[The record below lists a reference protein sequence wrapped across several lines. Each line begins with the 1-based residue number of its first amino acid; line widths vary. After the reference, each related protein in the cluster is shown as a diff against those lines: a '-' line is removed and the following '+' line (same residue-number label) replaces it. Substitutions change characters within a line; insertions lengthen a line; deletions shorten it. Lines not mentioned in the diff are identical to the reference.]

1 MMASD
6 EALVVVDLQNDFMP
20 GGALSVAEG
29 DRIVSIAN
37 RVQQKFELVVAT
49 QDCHPLD
56 HGSFVANHSR
66 RKVGDV
72 IDLDGLEQILWPVHC
87 VQGTRGAELVGQFDT
102 LRVRQIFHKGTDPR
116 IDSYSGF
123 YDNAHRKATGLSD
136 FLLAGGVK
144 RVYLMGLATDYC
156 VKYSALDAR
165 ALGFET
171 FVIED
176 GCRGVNVRPEDSQ
189 RAIEEMKRVGVNVV
203 RSHDI

>member
-1 MMASD
+1 MRSSD
-6 EALVVVDLQNDFMP
+6 EALVVVDLQYDFMP
-20 GGALSVAEG
+20 GGALSVAGG
-29 DRIVSIAN
+29 DWIVSIAS
-37 RVQQKFELVVAT
+37 RVLQKFDLVVAT
-49 QDCHPLD
+49 QDWHPPD
-56 HGSFVANHSR
+56 HGSFVANHPS

-72 IDLDGLEQILWPVHC
+72 VDLDGLEQILWPVHC
-87 VQGTRGAELVGQFDT
+87 VQGTRGAELVEQLDT
-102 LRVRQIFHKGTDPR
+102 LRVRRIFHKGTDPR

-165 ALGFET
+165 SPGFET
-171 FVIED
+171 IVIED
-176 GCRGVNVRPEDSQ
+176 CCRGVNAQPEDSQ
-189 RAIEEMKRVGVNVV
+189 RAIEEMKRFGVNIV

>member
-1 MMASD
+1 MRSSD
-6 EALVVVDLQNDFMP
+6 EALVVVDLQYDFMP
-20 GGALSVAEG
+20 GGALSVAGG
-29 DRIVSIAN
+29 DWIVSIAN
-37 RVQQKFELVVAT
+37 RVQQKFDLVVAT
-49 QDCHPLD
+49 QDWHPPD
-56 HGSFVANHSR
+56 HGSFVANHPS

-72 IDLDGLEQILWPVHC
+72 VDLDGFEQILWPVHC
-87 VQGTRGAELVGQFDT
+87 VQGTRGAELVEQLDT
-102 LRVRQIFHKGTDPR
+102 LRVRRIFQKGTDPR

-171 FVIED
+171 IVIED
-176 GCRGVNVRPEDSQ
+176 GCHGVNAHPEDSQ
-189 RAIEEMKRVGVNVV
+189 RAIEEMKQFGVNVV

>member
-49 QDCHPLD
+49 QDWHPLD
-56 HGSFVANHSR
+56 HGSFVANHPG

-136 FLLAGGVK
+136 LLLAGGVK

-171 FVIED
+171 FVVED

-203 RSHDI
+203 RSDDI